1 LVHNSKELKMRPKKT
16 RLVDCSQGQR
26 CFKPLCKKGKK
37 VENVAITMDELEAMR
52 LADLKG
58 MRQEDAA
65 KCMRISRPTFSRIIE
80 SGRRKIADGL
90 VNIKCIKVEGGC
102 CTFNNCK
109 KKGR

>member
-1 LVHNSKELKMRPKKT
+1 MRPKKT
-16 RLVDCSQGQR
+16 RFVECHPGER
-26 CFKPLCKKGKK
+26 CFKPRCKPGKRLEG
-37 VENVAITMDELEAMR
+37 VTVTMDELEAIR
-52 LADLKG
+52 LADFKC

-65 KCMRISRPTFSRIIE
+65 KRMGISRPTFSRIIE